1 MIDVIKPK
9 GFIRVKIKFKDT
21 GETKVME
28 FHNMVLN
35 SGKEFLAKCLL
46 EGSKPIIANILFG
59 DGGTEDNGQPKEVS
73 PNRDKLHGITRVK
86 KSVIA
91 QIDPDT
97 PTQVIFSM
105 VIDENEGNEYPL
117 NEMGLELSDGTLF
130 SLSTFA
136 NLNKNDQMEISY
148 WWFVSFV

>member
-9 GFIRVKIKFKDT
+9 GFIRAKIRFINT
-21 GETKVME
+21 GETRIIE

-35 SGKEFLAKCLL
+35 GGKEFLAKCLL

-73 PNRDKLHGITRVK
+73 PSRDKLHGITRIK

-91 QIDPDT
+91 QVDPET
-97 PTQVIFSM
+97 PTQVIFSI
-105 VIDENEGNEYPL
+105 VVDENEGNEHPL

-130 SLSTFA
+130 SLSTFS
-136 NLNKNDQMEISY
+136 NLNKTDQMEISY

>member
-9 GFIRVKIKFKDT
+9 GFIKAEIKFKAT
-21 GETKVME
+21 GETKIIE

-59 DGGTEDNGQPKEVS
+59 DGGIGENGQPKEIS
-73 PNRDKLHGITRVK
+73 PNCDKLYGITRVK
-86 KSVIA
+86 KSVTA
-91 QIDPDT
+91 QIDPET
-97 PTQVIFSM
+97 PTQVIFSI
-105 VIDENEGNEYPL
+105 VLNEDEGNDHPL

-136 NLNKNDQMEISY
+136 NLNKNDQMEVGY
-148 WWFVSFV
+148 WWFVSML

>member
-1 MIDVIKPK
+1 MDVIKPK
-9 GFIRVKIKFKDT
+9 GFIKAKIRFKTT
-21 GETKVME
+21 GETKIIE

-35 SGKEFLAKCLL
+35 GGKEFLAKSLL
-46 EGSKPIIANILFG
+46 EGSKPIVANILFG

-86 KSVIA
+86 KPVVA
-91 QIDPDT
+91 QIDPET
-97 PTQVIFSM
+97 PTQVIFSV
-105 VIDENEGNEYPL
+105 VIDENEGNEFPL

-136 NLNKNDQMEISY
+136 NLNKDDQMEISY